1 MLTLNST
8 TVLLKKDLLDWMYD
22 NKWKA
27 IAFVVLQ
34 P

>member
-8 TVLLKKDLLDWMYD
+8 VLLKKGLLDWMYD

-27 IAFVVLQ
+27 IAFAVLQ